1 LTLLT
6 PWTRTRTKLASG
18 EMPVRV
24 SGDQWPMFVYANL
37 KYDPDDPWN
46 GLFRNQILVWV
57 GISIITYLLY

>member
-1 LTLLT
+1 
-6 PWTRTRTKLASG
+6 
-18 EMPVRV
+18 MPVRV

-57 GISIITYLLY
+57 GISIVTCLLY